1 MLWLPDCTNFVA
13 ICVRDATIRGVE
25 AGDVMASGQK
35 KVVIRRSGGALA
47 WGYLPA
53 SGFVVGGMV
62 ELIEVDARAK
72 VIALNEIQTIA
83 YVKDFNLD
91 DPVEPERMGRRSFPA
106 RPRGEGLW
114 VRVEFNE
121 LAPLEGLVG
130 FDVGFL
136 DTLIGSIGLFLVP
149 PDGRGNTVRLFVPRT
164 AIRGIEVLGWVSSP
178 SRKLA
183 EKTAKQVRAEMQA
196 GLFEERD

>member
-1 MLWLPDCTNFVA
+1 MQQSG
-13 ICVRDATIRGVE
+13 CVYVGE
-25 AGDVMASGQK
+25 SMAAGQK
-35 KVVIRRSGGALA
+35 KVVIRSSGGALA

-53 SGFVVGGMV
+53 SGFVVDGRV
-62 ELIEVDARAK
+62 ELIGVDARAK
-72 VIALNEIQTIA
+72 WIDLNEIQTIA

-91 DPVEPERMGRRSFPA
+91 DEVEPERMGRRIFPA

-114 VRVEFNE
+114 VRLEFNE
-121 LAPLEGLVG
+121 LAPLEGLVA

-136 DTLIGSIGLFLVP
+136 DTLIASLGLFLVP

-164 AIRGIEVLGWVSSP
+164 AMRGIEVLGWVSSP

-183 EKTAKQVRAEMQA
+183 EKTAKQVRAELQA
-196 GLFEERD
+196 GLFEDRG